1 MSHSL
6 PEDEVTARIEAAL
19 YSAGRPLALSEL
31 IIASG
36 SNSKK
41 KTVRIINEL
50 MIKTKASFRALEIR
64 QLDDQRY
71 VFQLKME
78 YTPLIRRFAQRP
90 IIGSAA
96 LKTLSYVAYEQ
107 PVSSKRLYQI
117 RGSQVYN
124 HLREL
129 ENSSFITHE
138 RMGRSNVYKTTNKF
152 QDYFGLEDLGD
163 LKTKLMKTK

>member
-1 MSHSL
+1 MSRSL
-6 PEDEVTARIEAAL
+6 PEHELAARIEAAL

-41 KTVRIINEL
+41 KTIRVINEL
-50 MIKTKASFRALEIR
+50 MIKTKTTFRALEIS
-64 QLDDQRY
+64 QLDDHRY
-71 VFQLKME
+71 VFQLKRE

-107 PVSSKRLYQI
+107 PVSSKRLCQI

-129 ENSSFITHE
+129 ENSSFISHE
-138 RMGRSNVYKTTNKF
+138 RIGRSNVYKTTTKF
-152 QDYFGLEDLGD
+152 QDYFGIEDLGE
-163 LKTKLMKTK
+163 LKNRLIKPK